1 MLKIED
7 LYVEIDGQEI
17 VKGLDLEVGK
27 GEIHAIMGPN
37 GSGKSTLANVLMG
50 HPRYEVTEGSITFQ
64 GEDVFELEPDE
75 RAKLGMFLAFQYPS
89 EVPGVSVANFLRTAV
104 NSVREDEL
112 SPMEMYRLLQEKMSI
127 MQMDPRF
134 AERYLNEGFSG
145 GEKKRNEILQML
157 MLDPKLAIMDE
168 TDSGLDIDALQ
179 VVAKGVNEMKGPEFS
194 AVIITHYQ
202 RILRY
207 IEPDRV
213 HVMLDG
219 RLVTSGGKEL
229 ADDLEGKGRENAGRQ
244 DYTGAR
250 PRRVQVRFPR
260 SGGVL
265 LQDPEEGYRPGDRGH
280 DLQAQERAGVD
291 ARVPAEGAGVVPRE
305 ADPDLGRRPLRDGLR
320 RHLLLH
326 KAHGEPGP
334 LLGRCARR
342 HKEHLREARHPAGR
356 EGEPGRRRG
365 AVRVRGRLPL
375 PEEGARRAGRHLPGY
390 GLWTARARGHRRG
403 VLRYHHP
410 AGRQQVRGAE
420 LRRVVGRLVRVHPAS
435 GVLPHQRGEHGPV
448 RADAHHRRRGF
459 LRALHRGLHGTDVY
473 HELAALGGSRVDR

>member
-7 LYVEIDGQEI
+7 LHIEIDGQEI
-17 VKGLDLEVGK
+17 VKGLDLEVVK

-50 HPRYEVTEGSITFQ
+50 HPRYEVTGGSITFQ

-104 NSVREDEL
+104 NSVREEEL
-112 SPMEMYRLLQEKMSI
+112 NPMEMYRLLQEKMSI
-127 MQMDPRF
+127 MQMDPKF

-229 ADDLEGKGRENAGRQ
+229 ADDLEEKGYDWVRQ
-244 DYTGAR
+244 E
-250 PRRVQVRFPR
+250 F
-260 SGGVL
+260 
-265 LQDPEEGYRPGDRGH
+265 
-280 DLQAQERAGVD
+280 
-291 ARVPAEGAGVVPRE
+291 GAG
-305 ADPDLGRRPLRDGLR
+305 A
-320 RHLLLH
+320 
-326 KAHGEPGP
+326 
-334 LLGRCARR
+334 
-342 HKEHLREARHPAGR
+342 
-356 EGEPGRRRG
+356 
-365 AVRVRGRLPL
+365 
-375 PEEGARRAGRHLPGY
+375 
-390 GLWTARARGHRRG
+390 
-403 VLRYHHP
+403 
-410 AGRQQVRGAE
+410 Q
-420 LRRVVGRLVRVHPAS
+420 S
-435 GVLPHQRGEHGPV
+435 
-448 RADAHHRRRGF
+448 
-459 LRALHRGLHGTDVY
+459 
-473 HELAALGGSRVDR
+473 